1 MKRRIFTIET
11 LLVAAAVSALAPMAE
26 SAAEPSRQIGN
37 SWAYELPG
45 NPSTGYQWVLGEAES
60 EGLKSVKV
68 ESLGYKPPE
77 NNTNLVGA
85 PAQFAFR
92 ITCVAAG
99 SAHLYFKYTAPDK
112 TTVGA
117 VRENWINCQ

>member
-1 MKRRIFTIET
+1 MGRRKWAMRT
-11 LLVAAAVSALAPMAE
+11 LILTAVAFATGA
-26 SAAEPSRQIGN
+26 AAEPSRKTGD
-37 SWAYELPG
+37 SWEYELPG
-45 NPSTGYQWVLGEAES
+45 NPSTGYQWELGPAES
-60 EGLKSVKV
+60 EGLEAVKV
-68 ESLGYKPPE
+68 EAIGYKPAE
-77 NNTNLVGA
+77 GNANIVGA

-99 SAHLYFKYTAPDK
+99 SAHLYFKYVAPDK